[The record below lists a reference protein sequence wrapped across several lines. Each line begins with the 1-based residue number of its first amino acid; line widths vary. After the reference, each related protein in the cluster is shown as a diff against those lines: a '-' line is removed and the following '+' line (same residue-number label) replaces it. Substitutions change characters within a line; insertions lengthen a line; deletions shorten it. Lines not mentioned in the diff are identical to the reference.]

1 MPEKINP
8 SILQEYVVTANSGK
22 YKNWDEINSK
32 FPELKGYDPVL
43 LQEYVVT
50 ANSGKYKDWDEINSK
65 FKEFDFGETLKK
77 KEPTGG
83 LPFQKT
89 SANAPQFFGTPSVPT
104 STFPLKGEKPT
115 GKLEFTQEQKEL
127 IRPDGTKKGTTGF
140 LGKLK
145 MQDGSGKDASEM
157 SIGIEIDGKQ
167 TLIPT
172 LVPTLTEN
180 EKTWLL
186 KGGNV
191 LNKKD
196 KTANQIVDKA
206 IQFAQSRKS
215 EGKPFFFDEKIDA
228 PKIIKEEKPVIPKG
242 KKPSFEIPA
251 MPSETKV
258 PEVVSEIGTQKIMTG
273 DEYGKRKAFKG
284 QLTENISQT
293 INNPKNKDLYFRK
306 DGSLNIDNLSNLVA
320 GVNEKSAKENN
331 YDFSLYEQQQ
341 IIGDIANAYKNK
353 QASINAAA
361 LTDLKIKQT
370 YGASISDWQDLK
382 DESGKVIKQGI
393 GSKIN
398 NDVAKYSAEE
408 SNKVKQIAQTEKQ
421 LITSEVKPEMS
432 KFKSDIELASN
443 EIKTQYESEFN
454 EIANSELNN
463 LYAKY
468 NELVNAGQLTEEQA
482 NAQLQE
488 EFGNIQSEINTQLS
502 EKYKPAFDNLNNEIK
517 QKTDEIQNR
526 INSRYQTKVTAAIEE
541 SKRRINSKVDELKKK
556 YNLPDK
562 LVKDYQKAFEEN
574 YAQQIG
580 EKNKEL
586 LNQFRNKPLS
596 QKLELSIKAGINDV
610 ISSIGGAMGYVGY
623 ENAAYNLNNF
633 ALDFTQKNDLPNI
646 QIDDASFLSDSDWWI
661 LNGVRSLPFTLATMP
676 IGIGG
681 GVLAG
686 TMSKLLGATTKAA
699 SVYGVVGGGTTGWL
713 FERFLEQG
721 NSFNESLQSG
731 KTEKEAS
738 KIAADVGNY
747 NLATLPLN
755 IVEMLPVFGK
765 GFKFLEKAGV
775 KSATE
780 GATGYLE
787 EVTQGWASQ
796 KAKLK
801 AEGKDIS
808 FGDYFFSNQALQEG
822 TVGAV
827 TAQAFTLASL
837 GQTNNE
843 EKKINQILNNIS
855 VGGVNQT
862 LTQLEILHNNKAI
875 TDEEYNDAV
884 NLVNYS
890 QNAIV
895 SASNMNIDEDK
906 QLAIIPK
913 LTEIEKLKNMAVGD
927 DLASQAARE
936 LIAEKEKEI
945 KEIIKG
951 FSPLYL
957 LKQKG
962 KDVPI
967 AVSKSQV
974 DNLLKSKAADLFDF
988 IIINDD
994 DMQSR
999 VDDVKNKLEKE
1010 LAKEGKEGEL
1020 APPPQTKE
1028 GYGETRNKPEGQEV
1042 RGVDGAVEV
1051 SPSMGV
1057 PAEEGVTEAGVPT
1070 EEVVGFI
1077 DKTRENIESSIKSE
1091 EEYISS
1097 IKNKRG
1103 FAKRILDKLSGVSYD
1118 KYLKK
1123 EKERLDLL
1131 NSDPLSYFKKELQDE
1146 LNWKNKNPNDANENY
1161 IDFLEYVINNFYT
1174 PTTEVGQGV
1183 QEDVQVP
1190 ITVDVVNEGVSEGV
1204 SEVSEAAVVPI
1215 AQAIVASRDARRGY
1229 SKVGE
1234 KAPFG
1239 YGKNK
1244 AERES
1249 NKALEGVDKESD
1261 EFKRVEEV
1269 AKELDTLT
1277 NDLVE
1282 RGLAET
1288 DCVIEIRI

>member
-1 MPEKINP
+1 MNGDNLRRLYDNVSK
-8 SILQEYVVTANSGK
+8 EYELPDYDTFVK
-22 YKNWDEINSK
+22 DMQDENNLKK
-32 FPELKGYDPVL
+32 FYSSVSSDYELPDYDTFVSDM
-43 LQEYVVT
+43 E
-50 ANSGKYKDWDEINSK
+50 
-65 FKEFDFGETLKK
+65 LKK

-83 LPFQKT
+83 LPLQNT
-89 SANAPQFFGTPSVPT
+89 SANAPQFFGTPSSIAPP
-104 STFPLKGEKPT
+104 SQLGGEKPI
-115 GKLEFTQEQKEL
+115 GKLEST
-127 IRPDGTKKGTTGF
+127 
-140 LGKLK
+140 
-145 MQDGSGKDASEM
+145 
-157 SIGIEIDGKQ
+157 
-167 TLIPT
+167 
-172 LVPTLTEN
+172 
-180 EKTWLL
+180 
-186 KGGNV
+186 
-191 LNKKD
+191 
-196 KTANQIVDKA
+196 
-206 IQFAQSRKS
+206 
-215 EGKPFFFDEKIDA
+215 

-242 KKPSFEIPA
+242 KKPSFEIPT

-341 IIGDIANAYKNK
+341 IIGDIANAHKNK

-596 QKLELSIKAGINDV
+596 QKLELAIKAGINDV

-699 SVYGVVGGGTTGWL
+699 SIYGVVGGGTTGWL

-913 LTEIEKLKNMAVGD
+913 LTEIEKLKNMAVGE

-951 FSPLYL
+951 VSPLYL

-1028 GYGETRNKPEGQEV
+1028 GYGETRNKPEGQED

-1070 EEVVGFI
+1070 EEVAPASKEQTPEVKVEGSLRDVELSMRRP
-1077 DKTRENIESSIKSE
+1077 DKNEIVFVSVDALLEKHAKDQPSYDIQKPENRIKGRVE
-1091 EEYISS
+1091 KAKEYI
-1097 IKNKRG
+1097 K
-1103 FAKRILDKLSGVSYD
+1103 
-1118 KYLKK
+1118 
-1123 EKERLDLL
+1123 
-1131 NSDPLSYFKKELQDE
+1131 
-1146 LNWKNKNPNDANENY
+1146 NY
-1161 IDFLEYVINNFYT
+1161 IKDQRAIDPKTGERMKTKVSFEPSVVDIGNDGKISFEDGRHRVLAAKQLGL
-1174 PTTEVGQGV
+1174 TEVPI
-1183 QEDVQVP
+1183 EVP
-1190 ITVDVVNEGVSEGV
+1190 REKVKSVESLLSKEQAPPTREGVSEGV
-1204 SEVSEAAVVPI
+1204 NEGASEVSEAAVVPI

-1229 SKVGE
+1229 SKAGE

-1269 AKELDTLT
+1269 AKELDTIT